1 MHKNAG
7 HDREMRTMEADP
19 LSGSETTDEN
29 MRNDCAIMRT
39 RRQGVDAQEKE
50 KKKQMESC

>member
-1 MHKNAG
+1 MRKNAG

-29 MRNDCAIMRT
+29 TRNDCAIMRT

-50 KKKQMESC
+50 KKKQTA